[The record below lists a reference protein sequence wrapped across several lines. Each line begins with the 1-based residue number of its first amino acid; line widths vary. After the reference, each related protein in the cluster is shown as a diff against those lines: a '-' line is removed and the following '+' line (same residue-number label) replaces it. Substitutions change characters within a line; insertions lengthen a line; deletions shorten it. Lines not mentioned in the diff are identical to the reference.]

1 MFFFVELVVC
11 FILFFFL
18 ASLFNK
24 KHKIIVSLL
33 SAIAVSLMIEV
44 LEQFYLSSIIVV
56 TFIFYFFIGNIKT
69 FKNEQLKL
77 ILAVLFSTSIVT
89 LILSFT
95 YFNQVTAPSDPEV
108 LRVIFMYYPLL
119 IIFVACYAYMLLSI
133 FNFKI
138 LQSSN
143 PLSYI
148 LIKIRGFKRMLHLF
162 WIASRKGLN
171 PLIQRDHAKLPYV
184 IANILDEMGGVFVK
198 FGQVLSTKKDTLPVH
213 YIEAFSS
220 LHDQVQPLSQKEL
233 KTIIDSKIGNIDEIY
248 ESFDMKPIAAASIGQ
263 VHLARLKSTGEKVVV
278 KILRPDVKQKMTV
291 DLDLLIQFVSWL
303 SERSSKI
310 KRLGLIQLA
319 TGFKKNLIEETD
331 FDNEAL
337 NTNMLRKAFKEHNIE
352 IRVPKVYPQYS
363 TKQILTMEYIEGER
377 FTKRVET
384 DVSEMIIHAFLTQI
398 LIIGIF
404 HADPHPGNMML
415 TTDGKVALIDFG
427 SVGYLSEDERVGMLS
442 FLIGYSN
449 NDTKEM
455 ANGLMKVCEED
466 DLLSQDRIE
475 QRLNRLLSEAS
486 FSHDPTSVM
495 MRQLMLMI
503 TEMGL
508 SLKPTVAGAFRAII
522 TLDGTLSSV
531 DEAYSLSTASQS
543 YASLMDKGKLVEER
557 LNKFK
562 GKLEDYIPKL
572 LELPILKEN
581 RVTIVREENQ
591 HVNDFIGT
599 LTVGLFTIICMV
611 VMLSSFFVQGELMRF
626 LLAPLSMSGF
636 GVGMIILITSV
647 IKQLK
652 PKE

>member
-69 FKNEQLKL
+69 FKNEQPKL

-495 MRQLMLMI
+495 MRQLMSMI

-543 YASLMDKGKLVEER
+543 YASRMDKGKLVEER